1 MPDAVAGSARLG
13 ECSPFLD
20 FLGDPCLAS
29 DAHDKVREVVMS
41 KNPPA
46 AQRHFYL
53 MSLEAV
59 QDAYCGAVLNDLMP
73 FERTVG
79 KVRDSVK
86 SDGIKQTQV
95 NAGVTMT
102 LFRKPNASSSDS

>member
-20 FLGDPCLAS
+20 FLGDPCLSS
-29 DAHDKVREVVMS
+29 DAHDKVQEVVMS

-59 QDAYCGAVLNDLMP
+59 QDAYCDAVLNDLMP

-79 KVRDSVK
+79 KVRDFVENVMVDLADK
-86 SDGIKQTQV
+86 
-95 NAGVTMT
+95 
-102 LFRKPNASSSDS
+102 